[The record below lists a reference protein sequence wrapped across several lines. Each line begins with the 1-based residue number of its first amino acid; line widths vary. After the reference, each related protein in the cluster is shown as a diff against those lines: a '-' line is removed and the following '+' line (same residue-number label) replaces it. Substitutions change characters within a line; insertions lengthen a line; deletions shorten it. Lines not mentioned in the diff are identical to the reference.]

1 MALVVKDFKLSKIN
15 ICNQRIYFKNIFM
28 LVIDMIQQVILEI
41 LILTQI
47 YPFKVDSQR
56 IKIKIFDQEI
66 IFRFVMT
73 PRPI

>member
-56 IKIKIFDQEI
+56 IKKKYLTK
-66 IFRFVMT
+66 R
-73 PRPI
+73 

>member
-56 IKIKIFDQEI
+56 IKIKIFDKEI